1 MPTPRLYTDNA
12 LAEGTVVSCDDK
24 RAHYLL
30 NVMRLKSGQSVVL
43 FNGRDGEWQATL
55 EQSGKRSAQLQVA
68 GQLREQR
75 NSPDLW
81 LLCTPLKN
89 GRTDW
94 VVEKATELGVARICP
109 VTTRYTTIDKV
120 NETRLHAIAVEA
132 AEQSERMDVPQIEA
146 AKSATAMLGRWPKD
160 RVLLYGDE
168 SGKGEQPAAAI
179 SKQEKLAILVGPE
192 GGFSPE
198 EFVLLR
204 GLPFTRAVTL
214 GPRILRADTAAIA
227 MLTLT
232 QAASGDWHHKPAFR
246 SEEP

>member
-1 MPTPRLYTDNA
+1 MPTPRLYTDAA
-12 LAEGTVVSCDDK
+12 LAEGAVVPCDDK

-30 NVMRLKSGQSVVL
+30 NVMRLKSGQNVAL

-55 EQSGKRSAQLQVA
+55 EQSGKKSAQLHVA
-68 GQLREQR
+68 SQLREQR

-94 VVEKATELGVARICP
+94 VVEKATELGVSRISP

-120 NETRLHAIAVEA
+120 NEARLHAIAVEA
-132 AEQSERMDVPQIEA
+132 AEQSERMDIPQIDA
-146 AKSATAMLGRWPKD
+146 AKAATSMLGHWPKD

-168 SGKGEQPAAAI
+168 SGKGEQPASVI
-179 SKQEKLAILVGPE
+179 GKQDKLAILIGPE

-198 EFVLLR
+198 EFALLR
-204 GLPFTRAVTL
+204 ALPFTRAVTL
-214 GPRILRADTAAIA
+214 GPRILRADTAALALI
-227 MLTLT
+227 TLT
-232 QAASGDWHHKPAFR
+232 QAAAGDWHHKPAFR
-246 SEEP
+246 NEEP